1 LAEEINC
8 VILLTAEFLVLTFD
22 DIWLLTHR
30 LVKKIRNENFNPDIL
45 IGISRGGLVVTRIL
59 SDMMDNSNV
68 AIIGVGFYKGINET
82 DKEPIITQD
91 LTIDLTKKQVLL
103 IDDVSDTGKSFDY
116 TLNYLKSKNLQ
127 KIKTVAL
134 HYKPHSIF
142 KPDIFVNETS
152 KWIVYPW
159 EYMEFTKLYFKQK
172 QEEKI
177 DKEVIIQNLK
187 DIKIPDIV
195 IDAVQENL

>member
-1 LAEEINC
+1 M
-8 VILLTAEFLVLTFD
+8 ILLTAEFLVLTFD